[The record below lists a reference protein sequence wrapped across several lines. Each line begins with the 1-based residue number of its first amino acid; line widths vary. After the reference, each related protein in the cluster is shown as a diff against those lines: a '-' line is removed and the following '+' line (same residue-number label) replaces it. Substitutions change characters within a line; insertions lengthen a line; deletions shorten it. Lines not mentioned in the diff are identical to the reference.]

1 MWWENDRVC
10 IYEGCL
16 AVGKLRPAIRRDA
29 VSATVR
35 ASWRLASG
43 QSGSSTK
50 RTPRGRP
57 PHLVRGAGCR
67 DYPDRKLHLRKL
79 PSISASTPHT
89 LFPTVAQIRNWVF
102 ISENETKYFGL
113 GVDRSIIDPIYDV
126 SAKLWTLDRS
136 KWMIHWLSSLKECAT
151 QTRSLQSLQIK
162 WYHLCDHWWKY
173 EWKKSLAWLQNWHYL
188 HR

>member
-1 MWWENDRVC
+1 MY

-35 ASWRLASG
+35 AIWRLASG

-102 ISENETKYFGL
+102 ISEKETKYFGL

-126 SAKLWTLDRS
+126 SANFELWTGRN
-136 KWMIHWLSSLKECAT
+136 E
-151 QTRSLQSLQIK
+151 
-162 WYHLCDHWWKY
+162 
-173 EWKKSLAWLQNWHYL
+173 
-188 HR
+188 